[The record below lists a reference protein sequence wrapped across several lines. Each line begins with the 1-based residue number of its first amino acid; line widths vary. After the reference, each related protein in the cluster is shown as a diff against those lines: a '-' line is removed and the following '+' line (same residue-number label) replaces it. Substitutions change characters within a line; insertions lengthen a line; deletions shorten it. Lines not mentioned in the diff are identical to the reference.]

1 MSSNPDHHPGHAPEP
16 TRNDTAHAAAAP
28 SARLSRGLA
37 RVRDGA
43 RFWADVVSKTGQ
55 AWLQSQAFIY
65 AAALAFFTVFSIAP
79 VLIIAVT
86 VAGVVFGPKAAE
98 GALLEQLE
106 AVVGPQ
112 AAGVIETALANS
124 QIAEAGIW
132 PTLLGLA
139 AILLGATTV
148 FAQMQ
153 VSFNSIWGVAPKP
166 SKNSLWLWVQAR
178 LRSLSV
184 ILAIG
189 VVLLLSLL
197 ASVALNTVI
206 TYADQWLL
214 VSAPFI
220 RVLNGLLS
228 LVVITLLFAAMFKI
242 LPDVQ
247 LRWNDVLLGAFLTAL
262 LFTLGRSLIA
272 AYLSQTATASTY
284 GAAGSLA
291 LLLLWVN
298 YSALIMLFGAA
309 FTRAYLEAR
318 GKPIHPTPLAVAVR
332 QRLVGE

>member
-1 MSSNPDHHPGHAPEP
+1 MSSTPDHPGQAPQQ
-16 TRNDTAHAAAAP
+16 TLNNSARDADAP
-28 SARLSRGLA
+28 SSQGLA

-43 RFWADVVSKTGQ
+43 RFWAGIFSKTGQ
-55 AWLQSQAFIY
+55 NWLRSQAFIY

-153 VSFNSIWGVAPKP
+153 VSFNNIWGVAPKP
-166 SKNSLWLWVQAR
+166 SRNSLWLWIQAR
-178 LRSLSV
+178 VRSLSV
-184 ILAIG
+184 IIAIG
-189 VVLLLSLL
+189 LVLLLSLL
-197 ASVALNTVI
+197 ASVALNTAI
-206 TYADQWLL
+206 AYADQWLL
-214 VSAPFI
+214 ASAPFI
-220 RVLNGLLS
+220 RLLNGLLS
-228 LVVITLLFAAMFKI
+228 LAVITLLFAAMFKI
-242 LPDVQ
+242 LPDVL

-262 LFTLGRSLIA
+262 LFTLGRALIA
-272 AYLSQTATASTY
+272 TYLAQTATASTY

-318 GKPIHPTPLAVAVR
+318 GKPIRPTSLAAAVQQQWLGDER
-332 QRLVGE
+332 A

>member
-1 MSSNPDHHPGHAPEP
+1 MSSP
-16 TRNDTAHAAAAP
+16 
-28 SARLSRGLA
+28 L
-37 RVRDGA
+37 
-43 RFWADVVSKTGQ
+43 RFWTEVFRTTSQT
-55 AWLQSQAFIY
+55 WLQSQAFIY

-86 VAGVVFGPKAAE
+86 VAGVVLGPKAAE
-98 GALLEQLE
+98 GALLDQLE
-106 AVVGPQ
+106 EVVGPQ

-132 PTLLGLA
+132 PTLLGIA

-153 VSFNSIWGVAPKP
+153 VSFNNIWGVAPKP

-178 LRSLSV
+178 VRSLAV

-189 VVLLLSLL
+189 LVLLLSLL
-197 ASVALNTVI
+197 ASVALNSAMAYTE
-206 TYADQWLL
+206 QWLFASDPIL
-214 VSAPFI
+214 RMLDS
-220 RVLNGLLS
+220 LLS
-228 LVVITLLFAAMFKI
+228 LAVLTLLFAAMFKI
-242 LPDVQ
+242 LPDVL
-247 LRWNDVLLGAFLTAL
+247 LRWSDVLLGAFITAL
-262 LFTLGRSLIA
+262 LFTLGRMLIA
-272 AYLSQTATASTY
+272 AYLAHTATASTY

-309 FTRAYLEAR
+309 FTRAHLEAR
-318 GKPIHPTPLAVAVR
+318 GQPIRPTPLAVAV
-332 QRLVGE
+332 QPRLFADERA